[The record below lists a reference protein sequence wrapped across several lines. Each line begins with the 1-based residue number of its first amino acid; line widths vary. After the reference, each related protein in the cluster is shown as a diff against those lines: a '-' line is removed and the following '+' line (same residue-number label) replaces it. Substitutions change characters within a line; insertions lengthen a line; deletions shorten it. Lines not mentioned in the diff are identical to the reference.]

1 MLNTVETRVAVAD
14 SRTNGYGA
22 GLAIAHT
29 CIYAV
34 IVYSNILYGIMFPC
48 IGLRKRLRFLPITFS
63 SMNDR
68 FMSLMPGS
76 NDEHDVMRVPAG
88 WRS

>member
-14 SRTNGYGA
+14 SRTNGYG
-22 GLAIAHT
+22 HT

-48 IGLRKRLRFLPITFS
+48 IVLRKRPRFLPITFS